1 MITVECRS
9 VKIKTFRAS
18 RRMVELE
25 TDVKCTSLRHR
36 VLSVGWFRFLQ
47 HAETEN
53 GMRQN
58 LNLIGLSIFQ
68 RSVPQDARTLRY
80 NKISTDDNENRVQG
94 SFRITR
100 DLSKAYVTRRLYT
113 KALRYTFSLRPL
125 VGMLHSTDPYFQRR
139 AVFRTKGMPIFSKFP
154 SFRSDTAEYTAHSNS
169 CWTDS

>member
-1 MITVECRS
+1 MCC
-9 VKIKTFRAS
+9 
-18 RRMVELE
+18 L
-25 TDVKCTSLRHR
+25 
-36 VLSVGWFRFLQ
+36 GWFRFL
-47 HAETEN
+47 HVVETEN

-125 VGMLHSTDPYFQRR
+125 VGMLHSTDLYFQRR

-154 SFRSDTAEYTAHSNS
+154 SFRSDTAEYTAHSKVAGPK
-169 CWTDS
+169 TDLCLIEKFPT